1 MLHPNASIITSNKL
15 YPRTCGVIAI
25 LTDFGLEDPYVATM
39 KAIAI
44 GICPEA
50 KILDIVHTVS
60 SFDIESA
67 ALILYMVYRYF
78 PKGTVFVAIV
88 DPGVGS
94 SRRAIA
100 IATQNYILIGP
111 DNGVLMPA
119 AKDDGIVETRLL
131 ENEYYFR
138 KPISK
143 SFHGRDIFMPVAAH
157 IVCGAKFE
165 NLGRSIDKES
175 LIEPDIGLGFLR
187 IIDNCVQ
194 LKVVHVDKFGNL
206 MLSTQFNKLKQLLDL
221 NIGSTANIYS
231 QERKFA
237 AKVEE
242 TFSIAPK
249 GTLVLYENSFG
260 LAELAVNKGSAKD
273 LLGISKGSMVTVCRS

>member
-1 MLHPNASIITSNKL
+1 MLHPNTPNSTSNKL
-15 YPRTCGVIAI
+15 YPRTHNVIAI
-25 LTDFGLEDPYVATM
+25 LTDFGLEDPYVAAM
-39 KAIAI
+39 KAIALS
-44 GICPEA
+44 ICPEA

-78 PKGTVFVAIV
+78 PKGTVFVVIV

-100 IATQNYILIGP
+100 IATRNYILIGP
-111 DNGVLMPA
+111 DNGVLIPA
-119 AKDDGIVETRLL
+119 AKDDGIVEVRLL

-138 KPISK
+138 KPVSK

-165 NLGRSIDKES
+165 DLGKSIDKES
-175 LIEPDIGLGFLR
+175 LVELDVGLGFLR

-206 MLSTQFNKLKQLLDL
+206 MLSTHFNQLKCSL
-221 NIGSTANIYS
+221 NIDVGSTVNIYS
-231 QERKFA
+231 QGRKFV

-242 TFSIAPK
+242 VFSITPK
-249 GTLVLYENSFG
+249 GTLTLYENSFG

-273 LLGISKGSMVTVCRS
+273 LLGISKGSMVTICRS